1 MKASDSKHKEMKADM
16 WIGKLFEAFSRLNQD
31 GLKGFHGMIPPTVG
45 PVQFKNRTKIF
56 RRQQEKEVTILGDII
71 AIFCKEKKQQD

>member
-1 MKASDSKHKEMKADM
+1 
-16 WIGKLFEAFSRLNQD
+16 
-31 GLKGFHGMIPPTVG
+31 MIPPTVG